1 MTTETNGTTSKLD
14 QLINGEISPE
24 EAYPALPPLA
34 ARDAASVKLVRSGPD
49 EKTLMASLGYSA
61 PIAEAVK
68 RTTKM
73 YGFIR
78 EGALDDP
85 LAIAA
90 LRSSLDLHVLIFNAP
105 CTNRQ
110 GRYDL
115 MDTAAQQWARQ
126 MKSSAAQAALHPAA
140 AGPRRSIHSRTHT
153 HGGRRRPA
161 ERLERGGRLPHG
173 GSNP

>member
-1 MTTETNGTTSKLD
+1 METTETNGATSLLD
-14 QLINGEISPE
+14 QVINREVT
-24 EAYPALPPLA
+24 YPPL
-34 ARDAASVKLVRSGPD
+34 RDLPERGSSAIRVTTGGKSEQDLLAQ
-49 EKTLMASLGYSA
+49 LGYSA

-78 EGALDDP
+78 EGALGDP

-110 GRYDL
+110 GRYDPCL
-115 MDTAAQQWARQ
+115 LYTSPSPRDRTRSRMP
-126 MKSSAAQAALHPAA
+126 SSA
-140 AGPRRSIHSRTHT
+140 
-153 HGGRRRPA
+153 
-161 ERLERGGRLPHG
+161 
-173 GSNP
+173 